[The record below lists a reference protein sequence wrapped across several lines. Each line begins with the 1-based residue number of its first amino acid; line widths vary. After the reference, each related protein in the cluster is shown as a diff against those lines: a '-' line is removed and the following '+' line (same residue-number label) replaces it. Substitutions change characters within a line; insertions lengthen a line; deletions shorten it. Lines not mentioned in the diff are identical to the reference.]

1 MYKNMFETKG
11 QINKFRNVIFV
22 KKKFP

>member
-11 QINKFRNVIFV
+11 QTSKFRKSYV
-22 KKKFP
+22 